1 MKCKQKLYHQNEMFL
16 LTLEFWVNDK
26 KVIASIGQ
34 HIDFLVARFLYFFPH
49 KKLEKNLGKYV
60 FAEKKNHQVYEFKQL
75 ERRKL
80 HDILF
85 PIAHTMS
92 KMNHMDRQGV
102 SLKDNHNTPLG
113 CLCFWWV
120 GSNDAPLHLQLLLF
134 SNLHYLL
141 IPPNFLNEL
150 LMLINSYST

>member
-1 MKCKQKLYHQNEMFL
+1 MGNC
-16 LTLEFWVNDK
+16 V
-26 KVIASIGQ
+26 
-34 HIDFLVARFLYFFPH
+34 FF
-49 KKLEKNLGKYV
+49 
-60 FAEKKNHQVYEFKQL
+60 EKKNHHVYEFKQL

-92 KMNHMDRQGV
+92 KMNHMEIGKGV
-102 SLKDNHNTPLG
+102 SLIDNHNTPLG

-134 SNLHYLL
+134 SNLQYLL
-141 IPPNFLNEL
+141 ILPNFLNEL
-150 LMLINSYST
+150 LMLINSYWTQFNPFLQCNIAISVSHFKQCNLFA